1 MDFQQSH
8 NELSEPLIQ
17 DDTTTTTAQAA
28 ADAPAKPAQS
38 RPAESYHGKASPLST
53 GMLFTNPKGIV
64 DSIPDPSKPCL
75 LFSDWCPVGE
85 CAYISLL
92 EKEWQHYTANGG
104 YENTF
109 VLRKDRK
116 LFTTVQVCEALA
128 KHGDPGSRLLKKLKG
143 IKGGNYKSV
152 PNSLVLV
159 HDGNIIIELCL
170 NDVKSLGGNGLL
182 GLLLPGHIDE
192 AIGDKNSLRPGD
204 AIGLYNM
211 NLVSDG
217 VCIEAIIPLRMLM
230 CSLFFNFT

>member
-1 MDFQQSH
+1 MDLQPSQK
-8 NELSEPLIQ
+8 ELSEPLIQ
-17 DDTTTTTAQAA
+17 DTSTTAAA
-28 ADAPAKPAQS
+28 PVKPAQS
-38 RPAESYHGKASPLST
+38 HPMESYHGKASPLST
-53 GMLFTNPKGIV
+53 GALFTNNPKGVV

-85 CAYISLL
+85 CAFISLL

-109 VLRKDRK
+109 VLRKDRN
-116 LFTTVQVCEALA
+116 LFTTVHVCEALA

-152 PNSLVLV
+152 PTSPVLV

-170 NDVKSLGGNGLL
+170 DDVKSLGGNGLL

-204 AIGLYNM
+204 AVGLYNM